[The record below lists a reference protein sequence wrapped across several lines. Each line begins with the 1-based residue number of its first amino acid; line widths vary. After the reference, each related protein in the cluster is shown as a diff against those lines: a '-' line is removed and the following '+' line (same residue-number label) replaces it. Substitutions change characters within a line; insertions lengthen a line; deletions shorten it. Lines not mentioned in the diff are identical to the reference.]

1 VRNRAVSAG
10 EGGIRACAS
19 GRRAKAAHGFLL
31 SLLRLSSRWWGYVE
45 GQHPNLPGIAL
56 TNINR
61 SPIALELYRTTA
73 LALKS
78 KTPFPGPPD
87 LTASCSYH
95 VRGTLIVLVEM
106 VAVMPLLEHPAKS
119 FDGLP
124 TENMSLRSHLN
135 RVLGVKRGQGS
146 GITVIECLV
155 KLLSNLLVYLSIDRV
170 FLLGEGRQGKD
181 D

>member
-1 VRNRAVSAG
+1 MEAWFLWISAG
-10 EGGIRACAS
+10 
-19 GRRAKAAHGFLL
+19 GRL
-31 SLLRLSSRWWGYVE
+31 SLLRLSGRWWGYVK
-45 GQHPNLPGIAL
+45 GLHPNLPGIAL

-78 KTPFPGPPD
+78 KTPFPAPPD
-87 LTASCSYH
+87 LIASRSYH

-106 VAVMPLLEHPAKS
+106 VAVMPLLEHPCKMLP
-119 FDGLP
+119 DGLP
-124 TENMSLRSHLN
+124 PENRSLRSHKN

-155 KLLSNLLVYLSIDRV
+155 KLLSNLLVYL
-170 FLLGEGRQGKD
+170 
-181 D
+181 